1 MNDRRWVLRAGLA
14 MLATAVWFVP
24 AAPVSAAPIAPGFDL
39 FETDPGSTQFDFQSP
54 ETAIPAGFFG
64 SGSDPFTGQV
74 HFGGVPLENFQG
86 HGTGD
91 ADTIVQRLNS
101 ADPAPTA
108 IVPIELV
115 QLSLQSM
122 EPITVTYNG
131 GQNPEL
137 WDVSASPSPGGQSR
151 GHIGIN
157 QSGTFDSQ
165 LQVIPV
171 LTFTRLS
178 DGSQRSLNTAALP
191 PTSLNELIFHQ
202 QSAPW
207 RAGCVLPALAVP
219 GLNDGFCP
227 GLTPDG
233 QKQLTIE
240 QALLADHGVYPA
252 QPALEHFECY
262 TLKRLPFEAR
272 KVGLRDQFSTRTA
285 KVTKRAELCNPAQKN
300 SEPFINTRAHLQ
312 CYSTQGPALNKL
324 VAVQNQFGSQRLLV
338 GSPRRL
344 CVPSEKRLLRRGK
357 TAGFQ
362 RIQTPIDHFQC
373 YAVTQQTPLRAVQ
386 PPGSVTLKD
395 EFGRRTAQPTQPFQL
410 CAPVQKSLR
419 GKVTP
424 LQHPVRHLLCYRT
437 KPKKVS
443 RQVQIRNQF
452 EIRTLG
458 TRKSVALCVPSN
470 KLVLTQ

>member
-1 MNDRRWVLRAGLA
+1 MNNRRWALRAGLA
-14 MLATAVWFVP
+14 ILATAVGLVP
-24 AAPVSAAPIAPGFDL
+24 AASVSADPIAPGFDL
-39 FETDPGSTQFDFQSP
+39 FETDPGTTQFVFQSP
-54 ETAIPAGFFG
+54 DTAIPAGFFG
-64 SGSDPFTGQV
+64 PGSDPFTGQV
-74 HFGGVPLENFQG
+74 PFGGVPLQTFQG
-86 HGTGD
+86 QSIGD
-91 ADTIVQRLNS
+91 ADTVVQRLNP
-101 ADPAPTA
+101 ADPMPTA
-108 IVPIELV
+108 TVPIELV

-131 GQNPEL
+131 GQNPEQ
-137 WDVSASPSPGGQSR
+137 WNVGASPSPGGQSK
-151 GHIGIN
+151 GHISIN

-165 LQVIPV
+165 LQVIPE

-191 PTSLNELIFHQ
+191 PQSLNMLIFQ
-202 QSAPW
+202 QQNAPW

-240 QALLADHGVYPA
+240 HALLAEHGVYPA

-262 TLKRLPFEAR
+262 ALKRLPFETR
-272 KVGLRDQFSTRTA
+272 KVQLRDQFGTRTA

-300 SEPFINTRAHLQ
+300 GEPFSNTRAHLQ
-312 CYSTQGPALNKL
+312 CYRTQGPALNKL

-344 CVPSEKRLLRRGK
+344 CLPSQKRLVLRHK

-362 RIQTPIDHFQC
+362 RIQVPIDHFQC
-373 YAVTQQTPLRAVQ
+373 YAVTQQTPLQAVQ
-386 PPGSVTLKD
+386 PVGNVTLKD
-395 EFGRRTAQPTQPFQL
+395 EFGHRAAQPAQPFQL

-424 LQHPVRHLLCYRT
+424 LQHPVRHLLCYRI
-437 KPKKVS
+437 KPKKVE

-452 EIRTLG
+452 EIRTLR
-458 TRKSVALCVPSN
+458 TRKSVSLCVPSN
-470 KLVLTQ
+470 KLVLSQ